1 MKKFNTLFFIGILML
16 ILGVIW
22 AYKMN
27 KIGAIE
33 WLLLL
38 SGIIFGI
45 LTGIIQGWAIARE
58 KRGEIGSGK
67 RKLWVIGSIIILIS
81 LKVSLNILIPSYLA
95 LSESGIWL
103 SIIFA
108 IGGLLLG
115 RSLFTIYGK
124 LTVTAT

>member
-1 MKKFNTLFFIGILML
+1 MKKLNTLFFIGVLML
-16 ILGVIW
+16 ILGGIW
-22 AYKMN
+22 AYQMN

-38 SGIIFGI
+38 SGIIMGI
-45 LTGIIQGWAIARE
+45 LTGIIQGWAITRE

-115 RSLFTIYGK
+115 RSLFTIFGK
-124 LTVTAT
+124 LNVTAT

>member
-1 MKKFNTLFFIGILML
+1 ML
-16 ILGVIW
+16 ILGGIW
-22 AYKMN
+22 AYMMN

-38 SGIIFGI
+38 SGIILGM
-45 LTGIIQGWAIARE
+45 LTGGIQGWAIARE

-67 RKLWVIGSIIILIS
+67 KKLWVIGSIIILIS

-103 SIIFA
+103 SILFA

-115 RSLFTIYGK
+115 RSLYTIFGK
-124 LTVTAT
+124 LNVTAT